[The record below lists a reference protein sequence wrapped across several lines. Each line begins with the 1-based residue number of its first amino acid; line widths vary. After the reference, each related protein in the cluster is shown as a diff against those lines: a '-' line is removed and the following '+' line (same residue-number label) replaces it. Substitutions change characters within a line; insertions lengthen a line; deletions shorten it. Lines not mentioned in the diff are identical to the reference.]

1 MKKPKKSRLDWSKF
15 WWKDWQNDLAL
26 KSCSYAA
33 RGLWMEMLAI
43 MSTCEKR
50 GFFMIAGRAVTPKKL
65 AGLTN
70 GSEREVVKLID
81 ELRENGVFSEDETGL
96 IYSRRM
102 KRDQEVMLA
111 AIENGSK
118 GGNPTLIQNTAENSD
133 DRIRW
138 GLTPSDNHTHK
149 LQEARSKNTPI
160 VPTGDADTQD
170 DNGNSGSETE
180 GPARDFEA
188 FWAAYPRKDGKAS
201 ARKAYDKARRKI
213 GHEAIMRAV
222 SAWPFGD
229 NLRNGQDYRPHPA
242 SWLNGERWNDES
254 VTAVV
259 AAKPTASQYPPEVEA
274 AFVAARREWARTG
287 CEGKPPMRDDFLGVS
302 KP

>member
-81 ELRENGVFSEDETGL
+81 ELRENGVFSEDEAGL

-118 GGNPTLIQNTAENSD
+118 GGNPTLIQNTAENSE
-133 DRIRW
+133 DRING

-188 FWAAYPRKDGKAS
+188 FWSAYPRKDGKAS

-229 NLRNGQDYRPHPA
+229 NLRNGQDFRPHPA

-259 AAKPTASQYPPEVEA
+259 GAKPTASQYPPEVEA